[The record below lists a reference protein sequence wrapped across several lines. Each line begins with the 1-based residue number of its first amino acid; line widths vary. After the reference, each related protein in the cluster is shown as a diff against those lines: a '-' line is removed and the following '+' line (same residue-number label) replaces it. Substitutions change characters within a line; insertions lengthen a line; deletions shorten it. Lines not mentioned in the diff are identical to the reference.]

1 MKKVIVFFNALPA
14 VVAKIVPG
22 VTTILREYPNG
33 EQKQL
38 QIMSAEFPSLTGDHR
53 IVHVASDR
61 DLTSAEIQNAA
72 IKLLS

>member
-1 MKKVIVFFNALPA
+1 MHYRRLSQNSA
-14 VVAKIVPG
+14 G